1 MKRIVAYIL
10 VCVMVL
16 GLVVISAAEEPSSWA
31 KEEVSLGI
39 ESGLVPEE
47 LQKNYTT
54 PITRGQISKMII
66 NLLEKSIEKSVQQ
79 IIDDNGATVNPD
91 AFSDTDDS
99 DILYAN
105 ALGIINGTGN
115 GKFSPDGT
123 LKRAQIAAI
132 INRIANVVGIDT
144 EG

>member
-1 MKRIVAYIL
+1 MKRLLAYIL
-10 VCVMVL
+10 VCVMIL

-66 NLLEKSIEKSVQQ
+66 RPCPVDPFQN
-79 IIDDNGATVNPD
+79 
-91 AFSDTDDS
+91 
-99 DILYAN
+99 
-105 ALGIINGTGN
+105 
-115 GKFSPDGT
+115 
-123 LKRAQIAAI
+123 
-132 INRIANVVGIDT
+132 
-144 EG
+144 